1 MLGVSLVA
9 IKAYHLGVPPRD
21 GLSDYLRSL
30 SAISYV
36 DALFAAVC
44 WAAARLVLLI
54 AGRRPF
60 AGRAVSGAFMVFA
73 AFCCFYAVVNIVL
86 FGIVGGFLTYPLLA
100 LIGDVRMVRSSVGA
114 HVTLPAIAGLIGI
127 PCVYLASV
135 AALTRLMRAAST
147 TRWGSASAVILAAWV
162 AAGHYT
168 YVTQWD
174 TLPSRRVAESPHWAI
189 AASTWHAFADGGFV
203 RMAGDVHARR
213 PRGLRSAEGAADAD
227 GLRGV
232 ERDSSRD
239 RHARRACHRSAPA
252 AQRCAHRPGVGGG
265 SVDQPAQSALRHDTN
280 AAGGIGAQRG
290 RGQFLRAH
298 RPKLQFDGRDAVIDV
313 PEARFPRVDRA
324 VSELSG
330 HVAGDHVSKPR
341 VSDDFRHAERHG
353 MGRLARVPRRPRL
366 RGRPGLPRPCLSG
379 DALVV
384 GSRGS
389 LHGRQ
394 GRGPDCRCR
403 HAALFRDR
411 VDDANAPSVRAQSW
425 SSPAQSA
432 AGVDPRRLG
441 SWAGT

>member
-36 DALFAAVC
+36 DALLAAVC

-54 AGRRPF
+54 AWRRPF
-60 AGRAVSGAFMVFA
+60 AGRAVSGAFVVFA
-73 AFCCFYAVVNIVL
+73 AFCCFYAVINVIL

-100 LIGDVRMVRSSVGA
+100 IVGDVRMVRSSVGA

-127 PCVYLASV
+127 LCVYLASV
-135 AALTRLMRAAST
+135 ATLTRLMRAAST
-147 TRWGSASAVILAAWV
+147 TRWGSASAAILAVWV

-203 RMAGDVHARR
+203 RMAGTFTPDDLADFDPPKVRQARTASLASRVIRRATATLDVRAIAARR
-213 PRGLRSAEGAADAD
+213 PPNVVLIVLESVAARWTSLHNPLYAT
-227 GLRGV
+227 
-232 ERDSSRD
+232 
-239 RHARRACHRSAPA
+239 
-252 AQRCAHRPGVGGG
+252 
-265 SVDQPAQSALRHDTN
+265 TN
-280 AAGGIGAQRG
+280 AAGGSGAQRG

-313 PEARFPRVDRA
+313 PEARFPRADRA
-324 VSELSG
+324 VSGLSR

-341 VSDDFRHAERHG
+341 VSDDLRHAERHG
-353 MGRLARVPRRPRL
+353 MGRLAQVPRRPRL
-366 RGRPGLPRPCLSG
+366 RGRLGLPRPCLSG

-384 GSRGS
+384 EIRE
-389 LHGRQ
+389 
-394 GRGPDCRCR
+394 
-403 HAALFRDR
+403 
-411 VDDANAPSVRAQSW
+411 
-425 SSPAQSA
+425 
-432 AGVDPRRLG
+432 
-441 SWAGT
+441 